1 MKISDIK
8 VGLSGINVEAKVI
21 EIGEPR
27 DVNTKYGPRSVADA
41 ILEDET
47 GQIKFSLWE
56 DQIKSVSVGD
66 KVSIQGAY
74 VNQFRNTMQLAIPK
88 SGKLEVVK
96 G

>member
-1 MKISDIK
+1 MQIADIK
-8 VGLSGINVEAKVI
+8 VGLSGITVEAKII
-21 EIGEPR
+21 EISEPR

-66 KVSIQGAY
+66 KVMVQGAY
-74 VNQFRNTMQLAIPK
+74 VTQFRNTLQLAIPK

-96 G
+96 E